1 MGGPRGLSR
10 SDLFRDPVLDGRDVH
25 DRALRRFKRR
35 MDALRVTRPERE
47 ELELEGRLRAHPG
60 VTRANVIAVVSPKG
74 GVGKTTATFLA
85 GNVLAS
91 HLKLRTVAVDA
102 SPDFGTLGHL
112 PRADA
117 RPGTSLAELLE
128 DADHVAT
135 AAELGRY
142 VARLPSGLHLLASR
156 NGGRRNAASVPSGHG
171 GAPGSGAQDGR
182 YGELLALLSCF
193 YEAILLDLGTGVA
206 GPLNR
211 LAVDRA
217 DQIVV
222 LTTQEWI
229 TASAVLDALAHLD
242 RERTTAVVNMADAG
256 NAAELRGVETA
267 LRNSGVRRAVTIPR
281 DGRLGLML
289 ATGTYSLEALD
300 RRTRVPVKRLGVAVA
315 ERLA

>member
-1 MGGPRGLSR
+1 VSGPRGLAR
-10 SDLFRDPVLDGRDVH
+10 SDLFRDPVLDGLDVQ

-35 MDALRVTRPERE
+35 VDSLRVTRTERE
-47 ELELEGRLRAHPG
+47 ELGLEGRLRSHPG
-60 VTRANVIAVVSPKG
+60 VTRPNVIAVVSPKG
-74 GVGKTTATFLA
+74 GVGRTTATFLA

-112 PRADA
+112 PRADT
-117 RPGTSLAELLE
+117 RPERSLAELLD

-156 NGGRRNAASVPSGHG
+156 TAGNGAAK
-171 GAPGSGAQDGR
+171 APGGPDAAPGPRGADAGR

-193 YEAILLDLGTGVA
+193 YEVVLLDLGTGVA

-222 LTTQEWI
+222 VTTQEWI
-229 TASAVLDALAHLD
+229 TASAVLDSLAHLD
-242 RERTTAVVNMADAG
+242 RERTTAVVNMADSANG
-256 NAAELRGVETA
+256 AELRGVENA
-267 LRNSGVRRAVTIPR
+267 LRNCGIRRAVTIPR
-281 DGRLGLML
+281 DARLGLML

-300 RRTRVPVKRLGVAVA
+300 RRTRIPVKRLGLSVA
-315 ERLA
+315 EQLA